1 MEYNDGASTSAHR
14 SFFNSTQKNCYN
26 HENGRRRKYKT
37 HESEHD
43 FEDYVSTNNSNSLLS
58 STESSSNDS
67 YQEYF
72 NAKKRKLNVQTS
84 EENDYKNNATTS
96 SNNLFETPPMKKT
109 PDSGIVETPNSSNSR
124 ESASNSFNDVM
135 TKIDA
140 VKRNYRRNM
149 IASDDS
155 D

>member
-1 MEYNDGASTSAHR
+1 MYNDGASTSTHR
-14 SFFNSTQKNCYN
+14 HIFNSSQKSHQN
-26 HENGRRRKYKT
+26 HENGRRKKYKT

-67 YQEYF
+67 YHEYF
-72 NAKKRKLNVQTS
+72 NAKKRKLSNQES
-84 EENDYKNNATTS
+84 EASTATNNI
-96 SNNLFETPPMKKT
+96 FETPPMKKT
-109 PDSGIVETPNSSNSR
+109 PDSGIADESMTPNSSS
-124 ESASNSFNDVM
+124 SARGSNDGM
-135 TKIDA
+135 TRIDA

-149 IASDDS
+149 IPSDDS